1 MSKKA
6 SPTSIGLFVV
16 IGVALGVA
24 GVIIFSSG
32 RLFAKTEKFIL
43 YFDSSL
49 KGLDPGAPVK
59 FRGVTIGSVLEV
71 LIAHDQL
78 ATDYS
83 MPVIIEIDEK
93 LLQEKSDRKA
103 NLASQERLDRMVR
116 VGLRGK
122 LDASSLVTGL
132 LYVQLEV
139 VRDAPPPVYH
149 QLTKEYREIPTAPTQ
164 IQELLSHLAH
174 VDIRGIF
181 DKLNALLSRLD
192 TSLGEFNVR
201 DINSGV
207 TNLLASADRV
217 VAAPDLTN
225 SFVALR
231 TALDDA
237 GRLLRKIDE
246 RVDPLAD
253 SATNT
258 LADLRRTLQDVSG
271 ALAPEGPLRVDLT
284 MTLDQFADAARAIAD
299 LAEFLQRH
307 PNAILA
313 GRKSGPTKAKP

>member
-32 RLFAKTEKFIL
+32 RLFSKTEEFVL

-59 FRGVTIGSVLEV
+59 FRGVTIGSVREV
-71 LIAHDQL
+71 LIAHDQSPN
-78 ATDYS
+78 DYS
-83 MPVIIEIDEK
+83 MPVIIEIDER
-93 LLQEKSDRKA
+93 LLQDKSDRKVD
-103 NLASQERLDRMVR
+103 LASKERFQRMVR

-122 LDASSLVTGL
+122 LDAASLVTGL
-132 LYVQLEV
+132 LYVELEIM
-139 VRDAPPPVYH
+139 RNAPPAVFH
-149 QLTKEYREIPTAPTQ
+149 QLSKEYQEIPTAPTQ

-174 VDIRGIF
+174 VDVRGLF
-181 DKLNALLSRLD
+181 DKANALLSRLD
-192 TSLGEFNVR
+192 TSLSELNVR

-207 TNLLASADRV
+207 TNLLTSADRV
-217 VAAPDLTN
+217 VTSPDLTN
-225 SFVALR
+225 SFIALKR
-231 TALDDA
+231 TLDDA
-237 GRLLRKIDE
+237 GRLLRKIDG

-307 PNAILA
+307 PNALLA
-313 GRKSGPTKAKP
+313 GRKPGPTKAKP